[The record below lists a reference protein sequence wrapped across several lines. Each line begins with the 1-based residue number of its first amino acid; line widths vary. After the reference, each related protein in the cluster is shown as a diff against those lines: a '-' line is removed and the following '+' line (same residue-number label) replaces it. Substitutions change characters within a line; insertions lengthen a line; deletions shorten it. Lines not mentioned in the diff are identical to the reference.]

1 MRKALG
7 VLLTVVIVFSF
18 GVLGLAQEK
27 KPLIAF
33 SQCAMNHPWRVAM
46 TNDIL
51 YWAEKYGV
59 DLIWNDGEMDAA
71 IQLTKVRDLLLQSPD
86 ALIISPFQAT
96 ALDPVKEL
104 CDEKGIPLVCI
115 DRSID
120 SEPGTGM
127 YISFIGKDNVEISKQ
142 LGQFV
147 ADYLYSIYGEYKGN
161 IVEIQEAVGSSA
173 TIERYNGFREALAQY
188 PNIKII
194 ASQTGHGYRLEGTK
208 VMENYLER
216 FPAGSI
222 DIVYTHSD
230 EMALGALQAIK
241 AAGRTEL
248 VGRIVT
254 IDGQRAAIKAVVDG
268 ELLAVADYA
277 PHFGEAAFRTILEY
291 LEGKEVAPVQMLQ
304 FNMYHMQTAEGK
316 AFTTNYYNRML
327 AEDLFY

>member
-1 MRKALG
+1 M
-7 VLLTVVIVFSF
+7 
-18 GVLGLAQEK
+18 
-27 KPLIAF
+27 
-33 SQCAMNHPWRVAM
+33 
-46 TNDIL
+46 
-51 YWAEKYGV
+51 
-59 DLIWNDGEMDAA
+59 
-71 IQLTKVRDLLLQSPD
+71 
-86 ALIISPFQAT
+86 
-96 ALDPVKEL
+96 
-104 CDEKGIPLVCI
+104 
-115 DRSID
+115 
-120 SEPGTGM
+120 
-127 YISFIGKDNVEISKQ
+127 
-142 LGQFV
+142 
-147 ADYLYSIYGEYKGN
+147 
-161 IVEIQEAVGSSA
+161 
-173 TIERYNGFREALAQY
+173 AQY

-327 AEDLFY
+327 AGICSTKVRAQSLARPILSFWRRELKQWIHVACEQEGRYPTGHDPHFTAGPGQRSPQLKKRKAYPLTNFAELGVEDLDLLLRTCCGMDPKGASATMFS